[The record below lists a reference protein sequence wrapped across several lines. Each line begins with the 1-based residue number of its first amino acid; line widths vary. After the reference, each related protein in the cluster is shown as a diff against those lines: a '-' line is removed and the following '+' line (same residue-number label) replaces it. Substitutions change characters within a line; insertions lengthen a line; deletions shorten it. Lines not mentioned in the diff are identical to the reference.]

1 MSRLLTGRKNTIL
14 DYSYIDESNILLLLS
29 ESFYL
34 HSQNSTEINYLY
46 DYYRGKQDIQYK
58 TKETRED
65 INNKITENSSYEI
78 VTFKKGYMF
87 GELVQYISRGTD
99 EVITDA
105 IAELNN
111 YMLLNH
117 KVKSDNDLIEWVL
130 IGGVGYRLVLPNEDY
145 FGIEDPPF
153 VARTQDPRF
162 TYLIKSSDLDN
173 SVIAGVT
180 YIKRKQQIV
189 LVNIL
194 LNQSTKYLYHSLS
207 IAHLVYK
214 IYHYFIYY

>member
-14 DYSYIDESNILLLLS
+14 DYSYIDESNILPLLS

-46 DYYRGKQDIQYK
+46 NHYRGKQDIQYK

-78 VTFKKGYMF
+78 VTFKIRYMF
-87 GELVQYISRGTD
+87 GKTMQYISRGTD
-99 EVITDA
+99 ELITDA

-117 KVKSDNDLIEWVL
+117 KEKLDNDLIERVL
-130 IGGVGYRLVLPNEDY
+130 IGGGW
-145 FGIEDPPF
+145 
-153 VARTQDPRF
+153 
-162 TYLIKSSDLDN
+162 
-173 SVIAGVT
+173 
-180 YIKRKQQIV
+180 
-189 LVNIL
+189 
-194 LNQSTKYLYHSLS
+194 LS
-207 IAHLVYK
+207 
-214 IYHYFIYY
+214 FSFS